1 MTRIDI
7 INYLITNN
15 RYEHYLEIGVRD
27 LDHCFNWIQCPNKTS
42 VDPKFEPEYL
52 PEGTTYDYELTSD
65 NFFGLLDSSEL
76 DLPADKK
83 WDIIFI
89 DGLHLADQV
98 DRDIQNSLNHLSEGG
113 TIVLHDCNPPDISH
127 AREEFYALIHDNG
140 VPYAWTGTVWK
151 AIYKYRTSRSD
162 LIIRTVDTDYGV
174 GIIQK
179 GLGKIV
185 ERKNPYYEFKNFET
199 SREEH
204 LGLIHPDQFHEIYGR
219 LNP

>member
-15 RYEHYLEIGVRD
+15 GYEHYLEIGVRD
-27 LDHCFNWIQCPNKTS
+27 LEHCFNWIQCLNKTS
-42 VDPKFEPEYL
+42 VDPKFEPDNL
-52 PEGTTYDYELTSD
+52 PEGTIYDYELTSD

-113 TIVLHDCNPPDISH
+113 TIVLHDCNPPDLVH
-127 AREEFYALIHDNG
+127 AREDFYSVLYDNG
-140 VPYAWTGTVWK
+140 APYAWTGTVWK
-151 AIYKYRTSRSD
+151 SLYKYRTSRSD

-204 LGLIHPDQFHEIYGR
+204 LGLIHPDQFYEIYGR